1 MLYIFLSIKNMQIY
15 AISMS
20 VTDIYSKLKMLFVML
35 KCLKTAIR
43 LNMVLDLSLF
53 EIIDSKDR

>member
-20 VTDIYSKLKMLFVML
+20 VTDIYSKLKMLFVIL
-35 KCLKTAIR
+35 KYLSIAKS
-43 LNMVLDLSLF
+43 LNIF
-53 EIIDSKDR
+53 